1 MVNTNLCLFPDYNK
15 FELPIKDGVNIIDIG
30 IDITD
35 VLRIN
40 DKAGDTALPKMS
52 VYNSI
57 FQEYGIQFSSY
68 FNVMWREPRLYI
80 PPRILGNSS
89 YYNNNDNNRHSP
101 VTEECPEGVRNCY
114 D

>member
-40 DKAGDTALPKMS
+40 DKAK
-52 VYNSI
+52 NI
-57 FQEYGIQFSSY
+57 E
-68 FNVMWREPRLYI
+68 
-80 PPRILGNSS
+80 
-89 YYNNNDNNRHSP
+89 
-101 VTEECPEGVRNCY
+101 
-114 D
+114 